1 MTAGLEMVWRSRDL
15 PHVEAISVVIRHLT
29 RSGPRRHALRR
40 ILAAKLVELPDVAWR
55 SWPNVKRPRVASTD
69 RLALDEAQD
78 LLTLIVFAQARGEQT
93 KLTASGTEATH
104 G

>member
-1 MTAGLEMVWRSRDL
+1 MR
-15 PHVEAISVVIRHLT
+15 P
-29 RSGPRRHALRR
+29 
-40 ILAAKLVELPDVAWR
+40 KLVELPGVAWR